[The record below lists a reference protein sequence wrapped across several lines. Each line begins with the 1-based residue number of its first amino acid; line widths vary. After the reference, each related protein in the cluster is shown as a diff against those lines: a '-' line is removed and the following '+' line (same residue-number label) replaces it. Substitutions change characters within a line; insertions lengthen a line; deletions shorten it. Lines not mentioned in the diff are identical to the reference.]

1 MKRLGLLLFIISSIL
16 MQAQTLHP
24 EWLKAAS
31 AKAATQLVQKYG
43 ASQEA
48 NIKTGLQQVAD
59 FWFAED
65 GSEKDFIDFAL
76 ENYAG
81 DPVVRDAMFN
91 RFEYLFEKLD
101 GHMQEI
107 TREFR
112 VQSDLDLGTIYP
124 FDELFGAYNAA
135 AHTTDDF
142 FQNKI
147 AFVVLLNFKLRTL
160 EEKISLGDSWT
171 RREWAELR
179 LAERFSKRIPA
190 NVYQEVSK
198 ASSEAELYIAGY
210 NIFMHNVTGPKG
222 EKPFPKG
229 LRLLSHWNLRDEIK
243 ADYANGAEG
252 LLKQQII
259 YKVME
264 RIVDQTIPKA
274 VVDNPNY
281 EWNPFTNAI
290 KPAAEID
297 PAYPVE
303 KNQTIL
309 EQREPDTR
317 YKVLLNDF
325 LAVRKIDPYSPTA
338 PTHILRKFN
347 EERELPEERVKKI
360 FEDILSSPMASEVTA
375 RIKRQVGRDLT
386 PFDIW
391 YNGFVPRNTYTE
403 AQLDEIVKKRY
414 PTPEAYKKDI
424 PNLLQGLGFS
434 PERATLL
441 ANNIMV
447 DPARGSGHAMG
458 ASMREAKAR
467 LRTRVGKDGMD
478 YKGFNIAVHEMGH
491 NVEQTFSLNLID
503 HTLLQGVPNTAF
515 TEALAFVFQN
525 QDLKLLGLS
534 TPDEKTLALKTINDY
549 WMSFEIAGVALVDME
564 VWHWMY
570 AHPDASPAQL
580 REATL
585 AIAKGIWNKYY
596 FPVLGNKDATVLG
609 IYSHMIHSFLYLPD
623 YPLGHTIA
631 FQIEEQIKKKGA
643 IGPEFERVAVQGRIA
658 PDLWMKTASGMP
670 VGAEALL
677 QATKEA
683 LEKTK

>member
-1 MKRLGLLLFIISSIL
+1 M

-31 AKAATQLVQKYG
+31 AKAVTQLVQKYG

-48 NIKTGLQQVAD
+48 NIKIGIGQVSD
-59 FWFAED
+59 FWYTED
-65 GSEKDFIDFAL
+65 GTEKEFTDFVL

-112 VQSDLDLGTIYP
+112 VQSDLDLGIIYP

-147 AFVVLLNFKLRTL
+147 AFVVLLNFKLHSL
-160 EEKISLGDSWT
+160 EEKISLGDRWT
-171 RREWAELR
+171 RPEWAELR

-210 NIFMHNVTGPKG
+210 NVFMHNVTGPMG

-243 ADYANGAEG
+243 ADYANGSDG

-274 VVDNPNY
+274 IIDNPNY

-303 KNQTIL
+303 KNQAML

-325 LAVRKIDPYSPTA
+325 LAVKKIDPYSPTA

-360 FEDILSSPMASEVTA
+360 FEDILSSPMALEVAA
-375 RIKRQVGRDLT
+375 RIKKQVGRELT

-403 AQLDEIVKKRY
+403 AQLDEIVRKRY

-434 PERATLL
+434 PERATFL

-534 TPDEKTLALKTINDY
+534 TPDEKTLALKIINDY

-585 AIAKGIWNKYY
+585 SIAKGIWNTYY

-677 QATKEA
+677 QATRAA
-683 LEKTK
+683 LDKTK